1 MQRILAA
8 TDFSMRSQRSLRRA
22 GLLARHT
29 GAELTILHV
38 VDDDQPAD
46 LIELERNEA
55 GKILE
60 ERLGSIAELRD
71 ISCRIVVA
79 TGDAFDV
86 ILRTAESTSADL
98 IVMGAY
104 RKQLLRD
111 YFVGT
116 TIERVVRRSSC
127 PVLMVNNEV
136 AGPYRRVLAAVDISD
151 ASAHAM
157 QSASALGF
165 FDDAQVSIAH
175 AFQPLAKS
183 TLVMVGSAQEGI
195 DDHVAAEHLRASQ
208 ELDAFLQS
216 HGIGDPA
223 WTLRIEEGDPF
234 PTIARLVT
242 EMYPDLLVIGTHNRS
257 GIAKMLLGSVA
268 EEALRALDLDILTV
282 PPAAVASS

>member
-8 TDFSMRSQRSLRRA
+8 TDFSMRSRRSVRRA
-22 GLLARHT
+22 GLLARRA

-38 VDDDQPAD
+38 VDDDQPAH

-60 ERLGSIAELRD
+60 QRLGSIDELRE

-79 TGDAFDV
+79 TGDAFDM
-86 ILRTAESTSADL
+86 ILRAAESISADL

-104 RKQLLRD
+104 RKQLLQD

-116 TIERVVRRSSC
+116 TVERVVRRSGR
-127 PVLMVNNEV
+127 PVLMVNKDVE
-136 AGPYRRVLAAVDISD
+136 GPYRRVLAAVDMSD
-151 ASAHAM
+151 ASVHAV
-157 QSASALGF
+157 QSARTLGF
-165 FDDAQVSIAH
+165 FDNAQISIGH

-183 TLVMVGSAQEGI
+183 TLVMVGAAQDGI
-195 DDHVAAEHLRASQ
+195 DAHVAQEHLRASQ
-208 ELDAFLQS
+208 ELDAFLKS

-242 EMYPDLLVIGTHNRS
+242 EMYPDLLVIGTHNRT

-282 PPAAVASS
+282 PPMAVASR

>member
-8 TDFSMRSQRSLRRA
+8 TDFSMRSRRSVRRA
-22 GLLARHT
+22 GLLARRA

-38 VDDDQPAD
+38 VDDDQPAH

-60 ERLGSIAELRD
+60 ERLGSIDELRE

-79 TGDAFDV
+79 TGDAFDT
-86 ILRTAESTSADL
+86 ILRAAESISADL

-104 RKQLLRD
+104 RKQLLQD

-116 TIERVVRRSSC
+116 TVERVVRRSGR
-127 PVLMVNNEV
+127 PVLMVNKDVE
-136 AGPYRRVLAAVDISD
+136 GPYRRVLAAVDMSD
-151 ASAHAM
+151 ASVHAV
-157 QSASALGF
+157 QSARTLGF
-165 FDDAQVSIAH
+165 FDNAQISIAH

-183 TLVMVGSAQEGI
+183 TLVMVGAAQDGI
-195 DDHVAAEHLRASQ
+195 DAHVAHEHLRASQ
-208 ELDAFLQS
+208 ELDAFLKS
-216 HGIGDPA
+216 HGIDDPA

-242 EMYPDLLVIGTHNRS
+242 EMYPDLLVIGTHNRT

-282 PPAAVASS
+282 PPMAVASR

>member
-8 TDFSMRSQRSLRRA
+8 TDFSMRSRRSVRRA
-22 GLLARHT
+22 GLLARRT

-38 VDDDQPAD
+38 VDDDQPAH

-60 ERLGSIAELRD
+60 ERLGSIDELRE

-79 TGDAFDV
+79 TGDAFDM
-86 ILRTAESTSADL
+86 ILRAAESISADL

-104 RKQLLRD
+104 RKQLLQD

-116 TIERVVRRSSC
+116 TVERVVRRSGR
-127 PVLMVNNEV
+127 PVLMVNKDVE
-136 AGPYRRVLAAVDISD
+136 GPYRRVLAAVDMSD
-151 ASAHAM
+151 ASVHAV
-157 QSASALGF
+157 QSARALGF
-165 FDDAQVSIAH
+165 FDNAQVSIAH

-183 TLVMVGSAQEGI
+183 TLVMVGAAQDGI
-195 DDHVAAEHLRASQ
+195 DAHVAQEHLRASQ
-208 ELDAFLQS
+208 ELDAFLKS

-223 WTLRIEEGDPF
+223 WTPRIEEGDPF

-242 EMYPDLLVIGTHNRS
+242 EMYPDLLVIGTHNRT

-282 PPAAVASS
+282 PPMAVASR

>member
-1 MQRILAA
+1 VQKILAA

-22 GLLARHT
+22 GLLARQT

-38 VDDDQPAD
+38 VDDDQPTH

-71 ISCRIVVA
+71 ISCGVVVT
-79 TGDAFDV
+79 TGDAFDM

-104 RKQLLRD
+104 RKQLLLD

-127 PVLMVNNEV
+127 PVLMVNNEI
-136 AGPYRRVLAAVDISD
+136 AGPYRRVLAAVDMSD
-151 ASAHAM
+151 ASVHAV
-157 QSASALGF
+157 QSARALGF
-165 FDDAQVSIAH
+165 FDNAQVSIAH
-175 AFQPLAKS
+175 AFQPFAKS
-183 TLVMVGSAQEGI
+183 TLAIVGAPQDGI
-195 DDHVAAEHLRASQ
+195 DAHVAQEHLRASQ

-216 HGIGDPA
+216 HGISDPA
-223 WTLRIEEGDPF
+223 WTLRVEEGDPF

-268 EEALRALDLDILTV
+268 EEALRALDLDILTI
-282 PPAAVASS
+282 PPTAAASR

>member
-8 TDFSMRSQRSLRRA
+8 TDFSMRSRRSVRRA
-22 GLLARHT
+22 GLLARRT

-38 VDDDQPAD
+38 VDDDQPAH

-60 ERLGSIAELRD
+60 ERLGSIDELRE

-79 TGDAFDV
+79 TGDAFDM
-86 ILRTAESTSADL
+86 ILRAAESMSADL

-104 RKQLLRD
+104 RKQLLQD

-116 TIERVVRRSSC
+116 TVERVVRRSGR
-127 PVLMVNNEV
+127 PVLMVNKDVE
-136 AGPYRRVLAAVDISD
+136 GPYRRVLAAVDMSD
-151 ASAHAM
+151 ASVHAV
-157 QSASALGF
+157 QSARTLAF
-165 FDDAQVSIAH
+165 FDNAQVSIAH

-183 TLVMVGSAQEGI
+183 TLVMVGAAQDGI
-195 DDHVAAEHLRASQ
+195 DAHVAQEHLRASQ
-208 ELDAFLQS
+208 ELDAFLKS
-216 HGIGDPA
+216 HGIGDSA
-223 WTLRIEEGDPF
+223 WTPRIEEGDPF

-242 EMYPDLLVIGTHNRS
+242 EMYPDLLVIGTHNRT

-282 PPAAVASS
+282 PPMAVASR